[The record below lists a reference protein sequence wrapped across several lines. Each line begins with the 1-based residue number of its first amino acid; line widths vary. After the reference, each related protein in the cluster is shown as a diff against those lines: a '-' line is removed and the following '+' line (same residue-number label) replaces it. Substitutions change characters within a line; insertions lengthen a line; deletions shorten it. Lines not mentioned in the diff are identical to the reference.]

1 MGPKAAHEN
10 GRAGNVRES
19 FWESFWEYAPVESHR
34 NERAP
39 DVAVS
44 KTTMTCAFQ
53 ATPTSLNGQPWTAR
67 RCYKN
72 VLAVRTA
79 STASMQ

>member
-1 MGPKAAHEN
+1 MKEG
-10 GRAGNVRES
+10 S
-19 FWESFWEYAPVESHR
+19 
-34 NERAP
+34 

-44 KTTMTCAFQ
+44 KTTMACAFQ